1 MWQSIVNGILG
12 IWLIISAF
20 IVKGLGDTG
29 NLWNYL
35 IVGIIVAVLGF
46 WGASGKNQ

>member
-1 MWQSIVNGILG
+1 MKWQDIVNGLAG

-20 IVKGLGDTG
+20 IVKSLGDTG

-35 IVGIIVAVLGF
+35 IVGVIVAILGF
-46 WGASGKNQ
+46 WAASSK